1 MIPARWPDEKDY
13 LINPFPEDSGV
24 THAPTGNADMITESA
39 IAHKQIKVDADVRER
54 AVVHHE
60 SKEFVKFSLTKPAL
74 LVQNFSG
81 KSAVVP
87 EVA

>member
-1 MIPARWPDEKDY
+1 MEPEKENFKIVDTARWPDEKDY

-60 SKEFVKFSLTKPAL
+60 SKEFVS
-74 LVQNFSG
+74 
-81 KSAVVP
+81 SA
-87 EVA
+87 